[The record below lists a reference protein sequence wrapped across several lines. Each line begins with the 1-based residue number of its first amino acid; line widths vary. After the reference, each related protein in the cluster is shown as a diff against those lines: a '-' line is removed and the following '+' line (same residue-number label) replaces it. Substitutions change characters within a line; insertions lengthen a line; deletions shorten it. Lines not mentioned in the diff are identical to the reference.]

1 MEARSR
7 PVMRVVVLTAFRHGP
22 ASTCLPVL
30 AAETGV
36 EVAMVVHCLSQFVNR
51 RRKLRRDLRK
61 IRRVGPLGALIG
73 YQLRSWYQGEPT
85 EDLKEVCERHGIP
98 FETSPRTNADET
110 VELFRRSGAELGLSL
125 GNGMIFPKVYRA
137 LSRGMINLHGELL
150 PRFQG
155 AASVIWAIY
164 EGVTETGFTIHEV
177 DRTIDTGRIFYQE
190 KFPIDF
196 RATLRE
202 TVEVNCAEISRRVPA
217 ALARVVGDFETH
229 LASAHAQS
237 GGHSHT
243 TPTLRQFLEMQRQ
256 FRRLREG
263 RGAA

>member
-1 MEARSR
+1 
-7 PVMRVVVLTAFRHGP
+7 MRVVVLTALRHGP

-30 AAETGV
+30 ASEAGV
-36 EVAMVVHCLSQFVNR
+36 EVTMVVHCLSHFVNR

-85 EDLKEVCERHGIP
+85 EDLKVVCERHGIS

-125 GNGMIFPKVYRA
+125 GNGMIFPKLYRA
-137 LSRGMINLHGELL
+137 LPRGMINVHGELL

-155 AASVIWAIY
+155 AASVIWAIH
-164 EGVTETGFTIHEV
+164 EGVNETGFTIHEV
-177 DRTIDTGRIFYQE
+177 DRTIDAGKILYQE
-190 KFPIDF
+190 RLPIIVKPTF
-196 RATLRE
+196 RE
-202 TVEVNCAEISRRVPA
+202 TVKFNSDEIAGRVPA
-217 ALARVVGDFETH
+217 ALARVVGDFETYER
-229 LASAHAQS
+229 SAWVQE
-237 GGHSHT
+237 GGANYT
-243 TPTLRQFLEMQRQ
+243 TPTLRQFLEMHRQ

-263 RGAA
+263 RGAY

>member
-1 MEARSR
+1 
-7 PVMRVVVLTAFRHGP
+7 MRVVVLTAFRHGP

>member
-1 MEARSR
+1 
-7 PVMRVVVLTAFRHGP
+7 MRVVVLTAFRHGP

-229 LASAHAQS
+229 LASAYAQS